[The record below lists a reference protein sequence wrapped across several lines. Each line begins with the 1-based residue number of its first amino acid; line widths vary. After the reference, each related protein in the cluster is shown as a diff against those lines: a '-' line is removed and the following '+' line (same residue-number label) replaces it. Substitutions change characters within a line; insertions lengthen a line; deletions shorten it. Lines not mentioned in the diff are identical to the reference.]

1 MSGVHS
7 PLTLGDEK
15 SGMMRKLVII
25 IVLLVF
31 GLASPLLADSLGFGL
46 KVSPKPAVAAFSEWY
61 LSPNLSLALSLGIQT
76 PGITIDVLG
85 KFYLPDNMAAIALYG
100 GLGGRLGVSNSL
112 QTFIGLL
119 VGMKLNLGLNL
130 NLLGELALFSPL
142 ADLRRFVLE
151 PYLGV
156 EVRFK
161 F

>member
-1 MSGVHS
+1 
-7 PLTLGDEK
+7 
-15 SGMMRKLVII
+15 MMRKLVII

-31 GLASPLLADSLGFGL
+31 SLASPLLADSLGFGL
-46 KVSPKPAVAAFSEWY
+46 KISPKPAVAAFSEWY
-61 LSPNLSLALSLGIQT
+61 LSPNLSLALSLGVQT
-76 PGITIDVLG
+76 PGITIDALG
-85 KFYLPDNMAAIALYG
+85 KFYLPDNMATLTLYS
-100 GLGGRLGVSNSL
+100 GLGGRLAVSSGSL